1 MIRGVGG
8 PLATRPKGPTVP
20 IARSS
25 RLLAALLALVL
36 GLAALAGPANPASAQ
51 TTPTDPA
58 ADQARPGP
66 DDRIIGGIKA
76 PPGAWPSIVA
86 LMVNWGDGQLQ
97 QNCGGTLIDP
107 VWVLT
112 AAHCVSEGAQYPM
125 PTRML
130 RVRVKTQ
137 DLAHGGQD
145 IRVARIIVRPTF
157 SYERISDD
165 VALVQLAEP
174 VAVARPLEVASPT
187 DIPWSGA
194 NLTVAGWGYSDAPG
208 EEVPDHLRQV
218 DVPALSGGE
227 CKTELDNASVEFFSP
242 PYHSSHLCTGP
253 LGTGGKGH
261 CYGDS
266 GGPLVWENGG
276 RKIIVGLSS
285 WVVTGCA
292 SPETPSVFSKVASA
306 SRWINQI
313 IQYGPHGDAQD
324 FGFSL
329 LIDYLAF
336 DPRTGPE
343 APVPGTEPGAMV
355 ASLHTSRYVTHRD
368 TSILRLYEAIL
379 GRPADYWGYEY
390 WRERMAFGSYDGS
403 SGPSVTRVADVMAR
417 SAEFKA
423 EYGSLGNEDFVE
435 QLYLNILDRAGAPA
449 DITYWTGRLSA
460 GWSRGK
466 VAALIAESAENRVRT
481 QAEADVQVAFMNL
494 IRRAPTDVELA
505 DWAGEP
511 LADLGR
517 FLVRSHAYAREHGYG
532 FFG

>member
-1 MIRGVGG
+1 M
-8 PLATRPKGPTVP
+8 P

-36 GLAALAGPANPASAQ
+36 GFVALAGPASPASAQ
-51 TTPTDPA
+51 TAPTDPAADQA

-76 PPGAWPSIVA
+76 PAGAWPSIVA
-86 LMVNWGDGQLQ
+86 LMVDWGDGPLQ

-112 AAHCVSEGAQYPM
+112 AAHCVSDGVQYPM

-137 DLAHGGQD
+137 DLAHGGKD
-145 IRVARIIVRPTF
+145 IRVSRIVVRPSF

-165 VALVQLAEP
+165 VALVQLAQP
-174 VAVARPLEVASPT
+174 VAGALPLEVASPT

-194 NLTVAGWGYSDAPG
+194 NLTVAGWGLSDEPG

-218 DVPALSGGE
+218 DVPALSGSE
-227 CKTELDNASVEFFSP
+227 CKTELDNASVEFYSP

-276 RKIIVGLSS
+276 RKIIVGISS

-306 SRWINQI
+306 SRWINSI
-313 IQYGPHGDAQD
+313 TQYGPHYDAED

-336 DPRTGPE
+336 DPRLGPD
-343 APVPGTEPGAMV
+343 AIPVGEPGALIANIHGDPRV
-355 ASLHTSRYVTHRD
+355 IRRD
-368 TSILRLYEAIL
+368 GAIVRLYEAIL
-379 GRPADYWGYEY
+379 GRRADFWGYQY
-390 WRERMAFGSYDGS
+390 WRERMFYGNYDGTGSYS
-403 SGPSVTRVADVMAR
+403 ATRVAEVMAR

-423 EYGSLGNEDFVE
+423 EYGSLSNEDFVE

-460 GWSRGK
+460 GDSRGK
-466 VAALIAESAENRVRT
+466 VAALIAESAENRART
-481 QAEADVQVAFMNL
+481 RAEVDVQVAFMNL
-494 IRRAPTDVELA
+494 IGRVPADYEL
-505 DWAGEP
+505 DQWKVEP

-517 FLVRSHAYAREHGYG
+517 FLVHSYGYASRHSYG
-532 FFG
+532 FYPIG

>member
-1 MIRGVGG
+1 
-8 PLATRPKGPTVP
+8 VP
-20 IARSS
+20 IARPS
-25 RLLAALLALVL
+25 RLLAVLLALVL
-36 GLAALAGPANPASAQ
+36 GLAALAGPAGPASAQ
-51 TTPTDPA
+51 TAPTDPA
-58 ADQARPGP
+58 ADQGRPGP

-86 LMVNWGDGQLQ
+86 LMVDWGDGQLQ

-112 AAHCVSEGAQYPM
+112 AAHCVSDGAQYPM

-130 RVRVKTQ
+130 RVRVRTQ

-145 IRVARIIVRPTF
+145 MRVSRIVVRPTF

-165 VALVQLAEP
+165 VALVQLARP
-174 VAVARPLEVASPT
+174 VATARPLEVASPT

-218 DVPALSGGE
+218 DVPALSGSE

-253 LGTGGKGH
+253 LGSGGKGH

-266 GGPLVWENGG
+266 GGPLVWENDG

-306 SRWINQI
+306 SRWINQQ
-313 IQYGPHGDAQD
+313 IQYGPHYDAQD

-336 DPRTGPE
+336 DPNRGPG
-343 APVPGTEPGAMV
+343 AIPVGEPGAMV
-355 ASLHTSRYVTHRD
+355 AGLHGDPRVVRRD
-368 TSILRLYEAIL
+368 GAIARLYQAIL
-379 GRPADYWGYEY
+379 GRRADYWGYQY
-390 WRERMAFGSYDGS
+390 WRERMFYGAWDGTGAYS
-403 SGPSVTRVADVMAR
+403 ATRVAEVMAR

-423 EYGSLGNEDFVE
+423 EYGSLGDEDFVE
-435 QLYLNILDRAGAPA
+435 QLYLNILDRAGAPG

-460 GWSRGK
+460 GDSRGK
-466 VAALIAESAENRVRT
+466 VAALITESAENRART
-481 QAEADVQVAFMNL
+481 QAEVDVQIAFLNL
-494 IRRAPTDVELA
+494 IGRAPADYELDQWKA
-505 DWAGEP
+505 EP

-517 FLVRSHAYAREHGYG
+517 FLIHSVAYARNHSYGYFPIG
-532 FFG
+532 